1 MNLLIKYYILIFYLN
16 KLIIKKLLVLTIV
29 SLALFNLFLK
39 LSRFNGLHF
48 IINKY
53 FLLQIIII
61 VFYLISIMQPESLV
75 IILNNF

>member
-16 KLIIKKLLVLTIV
+16 KLIIKKILVLTIV

-39 LSRFNGLHF
+39 LSRLNGLH
-48 IINKY
+48 IIVNKY

-61 VFYLISIMQPESLV
+61 IFYLISIVQPESLV